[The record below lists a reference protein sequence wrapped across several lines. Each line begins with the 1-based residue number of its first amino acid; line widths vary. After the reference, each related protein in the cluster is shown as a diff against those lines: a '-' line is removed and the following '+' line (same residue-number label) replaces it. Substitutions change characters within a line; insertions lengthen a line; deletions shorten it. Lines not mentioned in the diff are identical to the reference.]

1 MAEIASDHSRFHL
14 RHRDSRATD
23 LKMKLL
29 NVAAL
34 TALVLLP
41 SCGEDNEVVVTE
53 TRRVTLRDVT
63 PKRNASS
70 DERFRNTQPSPVTA
84 PTPDGWNLLP
94 ATEFRLL
101 NYRFGDEGNGEVY
114 VSLSRGGLLDNL
126 NRWLGQFDQDPINE
140 TALEEWNTIPVGDDL
155 EGFWVEAQGIY
166 TPGMGKPAVSDQA
179 LAGIIVDANGRVL
192 TIKMVGPITEVAV
205 QKDVLKQFAASLVWT
220 KK

>member
-23 LKMKLL
+23 LKMKLVF
-29 NVAAL
+29 VAAL

-155 EGFWVEAQGIY
+155 EGFWVEALGHLHA
-166 TPGMGKPAVSDQA
+166 MGKPAISDQA